1 MIAAIITA
9 KRDSKRLPGKNLR
22 EIEGKPLLVHSILY
36 ARRATKVDRIY
47 VTTDSDEIASV
58 AGEYGAEVIR
68 RGADL
73 AGDASTAAVIDHAV
87 KNIGRSEIDYLVC
100 LQPDHPCRKKE
111 LDAILG
117 YAIGNGFDSVFSVN
131 RNGIRNGSVRV
142 LSARALGQDHSLLS
156 YSVMDDCV
164 NIHTESDMAMA
175 AHEMSPFSH
184 EIEVGKGKKVGKGHP
199 TFIIAE
205 AACNHMCDIDMAR
218 KLVDEA
224 VNVGADA
231 IKFQTYK
238 AKNLVRKEAKLYW
251 EGKETSQIEYY
262 GQLDRFG
269 AAEYEELFRY
279 AGSKGI
285 IAFSTPFDL
294 DSATMLND
302 LRMPLFKIASC
313 DLPDIRLLR
322 HVAGFGKP
330 VILSTGGST
339 PEEIDRAVATFLE
352 IGNHKLILMACM
364 LSYPTPDEDANLL
377 QIRSLQERFP
387 SLIVGL
393 SDHTEPD
400 VHMVIPALAAAV
412 GARAIEKHF
421 TLDRKMVGSG
431 HFFSVDPEDLRTM
444 VSNIRLAETV
454 LGNPEL
460 GVVAKE
466 KAARENARRSI
477 VAEVL
482 IRQGENISSDQIGMK
497 RPGDGLPGWMI
508 DQVIG
513 RRAKVDI
520 GVDEALSLDML
531 E

>member
-1 MIAAIITA
+1 MIVALITA
-9 KRDSKRLPGKNLR
+9 KGDSKRLPGKNLL
-22 EIEGKPLLVHSILY
+22 EIGGKPLLVHSILY
-36 ARRATKVDRIY
+36 AKCAAKVDRVY

-58 AGEYGAEVIR
+58 AAEYGAEVIR

-73 AGDASTAAVIDHAV
+73 AGDASTDAVIDHAV
-87 KNIGRSEIDYLVC
+87 ENIGRSEIDYLVC
-100 LQPDHPCRKKE
+100 LQPDHPGRGKV
-111 LDAILG
+111 LGAILG
-117 YAIGNGFDSVFSVN
+117 YATENGLDSVFSVD

-142 LSARALGQDHSLLS
+142 LSARALGKDHSILS

-164 NIHTESDMAMA
+164 NIHTVSDMAMA
-175 AHEMSPFSH
+175 AHEMSPFSS
-184 EIEVGKGKKVGKGHP
+184 EIEVAERMKIGKGHP

-205 AACNHMCDIDMAR
+205 AACNHMCDMDMAR

-224 VNVGADA
+224 VDAGADA

-238 AKNLVRKEAKLYW
+238 ARHLARREAKLYW

-262 GQLDRFG
+262 GRLDRFG

-279 AGSKGI
+279 ADGKGI
-285 IAFSTPFDL
+285 VVFSTPFDL

-302 LRMPLFKIASC
+302 IGMPLFKIASC
-313 DLPDIRLLR
+313 DLPDSRLLR

-352 IGNHKLILMACM
+352 TGNYQLILMACM

-377 QIRSLQERFP
+377 QIRSLQERYP
-387 SLIVGL
+387 SMIVGL

-400 VHMVIPALAAAV
+400 TNMVIPALATAV
-412 GARAIEKHF
+412 GAKVIEKHF
-421 TLDRKMVGSG
+421 TLDRSMVGSG
-431 HFFSVDPEDLRTM
+431 HFFSVNPEDLKTM
-444 VSNIRLAETV
+444 IGNIRLAEIV

-460 GVVAKE
+460 GVLEKE

-477 VAEVL
+477 VAEVP
-482 IRQGENISSDQIGMK
+482 INQGETITSAQIGMK

-513 RRAKVDI
+513 RRAIVNI
-520 GVDEALSLDML
+520 GADEALSLDML